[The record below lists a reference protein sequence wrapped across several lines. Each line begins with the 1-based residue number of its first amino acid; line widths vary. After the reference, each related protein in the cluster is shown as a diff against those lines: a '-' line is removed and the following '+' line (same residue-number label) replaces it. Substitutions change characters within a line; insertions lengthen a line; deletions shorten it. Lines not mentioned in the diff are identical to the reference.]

1 MGISRVLGEYKHMT
15 KRILILLLGL
25 ALMLSACQGANQ
37 PVQNTVAVV
46 VQETAT
52 QVQAAPASAVA
63 PTTTVEP
70 SQPVT
75 TQPAAPPGC
84 TVVSPQPTAGPTEQ
98 SLFPPVSDSDWVQGL
113 ATAYVTI
120 TEYGDFQ

>member
-1 MGISRVLGEYKHMT
+1 MT

-25 ALMLSACQGANQ
+25 ALVLTACQGANQ
-37 PVQNTVAVV
+37 PVQSTTAVV
-46 VQETAT
+46 AQETAT
-52 QVQAAPASAVA
+52 QVQEAPASAVP

-70 SQPVT
+70 SQPAT
-75 TQPAAPPGC
+75 TEVAAPPGC

-98 SLFPPVSDSDWVQGL
+98 SLFPPVSDSDWVQGP

>member
-1 MGISRVLGEYKHMT
+1 MT

-25 ALMLSACQGANQ
+25 ALVLTACQGTNQ
-37 PVQNTVAVV
+37 PVQSTTVV
-46 VQETAT
+46 VAQDTAT
-52 QVQAAPASAVA
+52 QVQAAPASAVP

-70 SQPVT
+70 SQPAST
-75 TQPAAPPGC
+75 GAAAPPGC

-98 SLFPPVSDSDWVQGL
+98 SMFPPVSDSDWVQGP